1 MAGMGL
7 VDGDAAT
14 RMLSQR
20 SKSVS
25 RRSKRAARDISL
37 YCRFNRDACIHLLLM
52 SHSVFLIPVSF
63 RPFLQSTLAQAL

>member
-14 RMLSQR
+14 HMLSQR

-25 RRSKRAARDISL
+25 RRSKRAARYISL
-37 YCRFNRDACIHLLLM
+37 YCRFNRDACIHLVLLM
-52 SHSVFLIPVSF
+52 LHSVFSF
-63 RPFLQSTLAQAL
+63 RSPSGHSYKAL